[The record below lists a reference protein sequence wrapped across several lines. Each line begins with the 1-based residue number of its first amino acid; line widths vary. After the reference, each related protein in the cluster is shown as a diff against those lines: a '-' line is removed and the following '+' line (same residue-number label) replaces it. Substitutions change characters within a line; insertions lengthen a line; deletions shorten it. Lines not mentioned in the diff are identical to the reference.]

1 MLQVPAFAKQII
13 DATVDAN
20 LPIALTTLLGTL
32 REQSAARA
40 GPSAPAGH
48 PDLDGE
54 FASSLWATQP
64 TLFAKTRLLES
75 NQPPHP
81 SEAHK

>member
-48 PDLDGE
+48 PDLD
-54 FASSLWATQP
+54 
-64 TLFAKTRLLES
+64 
-75 NQPPHP
+75 
-81 SEAHK
+81 